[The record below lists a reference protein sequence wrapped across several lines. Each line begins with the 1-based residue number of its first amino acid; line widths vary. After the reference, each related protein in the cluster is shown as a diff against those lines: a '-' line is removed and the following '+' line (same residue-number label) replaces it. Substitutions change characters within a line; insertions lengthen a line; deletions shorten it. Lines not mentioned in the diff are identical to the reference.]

1 VGGEGSSGPDA
12 EAGSRLGS
20 AQTNNAPTM
29 KPNITHEGTIEG
41 LGFGSGGG
49 VSSASNSLG
58 SCWYIVKSF

>member
-1 VGGEGSSGPDA
+1 
-12 EAGSRLGS
+12 
-20 AQTNNAPTM
+20 
-29 KPNITHEGTIEG
+29 